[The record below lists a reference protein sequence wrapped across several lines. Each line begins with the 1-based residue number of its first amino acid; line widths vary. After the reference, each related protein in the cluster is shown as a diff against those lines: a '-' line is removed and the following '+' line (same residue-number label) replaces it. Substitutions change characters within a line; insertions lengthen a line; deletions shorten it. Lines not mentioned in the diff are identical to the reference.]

1 MVGIKLSSVDILI
14 PPKLIP
20 LFTQDGLRYL
30 VSRGGR
36 GSAKTRT
43 FAKMTAIKGY
53 IAAESGQSGVILCGR
68 EYMNSLSD
76 SSMEEIK
83 EAIRSEPFL
92 DNYYEMGENYIRTKN
107 RKVEYIFA
115 GLRHNLDSIKSKAR
129 VILSWIDEAET
140 VSEIAWQK
148 LLPTVRESG
157 SQIYVTYN
165 PEKRDSPTNVRFGDP
180 EIIDDETGKIIG
192 MCVEMNYIDNPWFPE
207 VLDVE
212 RRRDKRTLTPEK
224 YNWIWNG
231 DYLENSEAQIFANKY
246 IVADFEPV
254 PHLWDGPYQGL
265 DFGFAADPM
274 AFVKVWIYNR
284 VLYIE
289 YDCSEVGLES
299 DHMPNYIMTRIPN
312 VNAVSTR
319 ADNSRP
325 ETISYLVR
333 HGMSRVVACEKGKGS
348 VEDGIAFIQSF
359 EKVVIHSR
367 CVGTKEEF
375 DKYSYKVDRLTGDV
389 LPIILD
395 KWNHHID
402 ALRYALEPIM
412 KSRGNFLDIL

>member
-1 MVGIKLSSVDILI
+1 MSSANVEII
-14 PPKLIP
+14 PKLIP
-20 LFTQDGLRYL
+20 IMSQPKVMYRC
-30 VSRGGR
+30 SWGGR
-36 GSAKTRT
+36 GSGKTRT
-43 FAKMTAIKGY
+43 FAVMAAVKGY
-53 IAAESGQSGVILCGR
+53 MYAEQGISGVILCGR
-68 EYMNSLSD
+68 EFMNTLSD

-83 EAIRSEPFL
+83 QAIKEVPFL
-92 DNYYEMGENYIRTKN
+92 NDYYEMGENYIRTKN
-107 RKVEYIFA
+107 RRVQFLFA

-129 VILSWIDEAET
+129 ILLCWVDEAES
-140 VSEIAWQK
+140 VSQAAWDKLEPTIRGIDDAEIW
-148 LLPTVRESG
+148 
-157 SQIYVTYN
+157 VTWN
-165 PEKRDSPTNVRFGDP
+165 PENKGSPVDVKFRHEKIYDP
-180 EIIDDETGKIIG
+180 DTGELIGVGAEI
-192 MCVEMNYIDNPWFPE
+192 NWRDNPKFP
-207 VLDVE
+207 VILDRQ
-212 RRRDKRTLTPEK
+212 RRLAMRNLTPEK
-224 YNWIWNG
+224 YNWIWEGAYN
-231 DYLENSEAQIFANKY
+231 ENSESQIFANKY
-246 IVADFEPV
+246 IVADFEPI

-284 VLYIE
+284 ILYIE

-319 ADNSRP
+319 ADSSRP

-333 HGMSRVVACEKGKGS
+333 HGMPRVVACEKGKGS

-389 LPIILD
+389 LPIIMD

-412 KSRGNFLDIL
+412 KSQGNFLDIL